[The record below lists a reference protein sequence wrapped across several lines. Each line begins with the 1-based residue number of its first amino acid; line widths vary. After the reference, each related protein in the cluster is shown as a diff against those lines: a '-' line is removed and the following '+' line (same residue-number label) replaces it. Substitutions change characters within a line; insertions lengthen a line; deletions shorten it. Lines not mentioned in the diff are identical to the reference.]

1 MNCEVKPF
9 QDCKSVTIDELKGH
23 TSELLNQA
31 AKDQQP
37 LRVTMKDGKE
47 LLLFPQE
54 LLAPFCDNDFCLIV
68 LSAMRYAMGRNTYM
82 PLVVTDYIKR
92 HIRLL
97 DDKFLVLAANDI
109 RRHFE
114 DYGEYEPN
122 PELWKDLLG
131 ELETEQRDRIIRP
144 AKKSRDCPVCG
155 TLLEIKSITDNEHSP
170 NGFDVIA
177 HCESCNSDYMW
188 FCYKDGVMSEMKKV
202 PVERGVVVG
211 FSAILEY
218 KFILLRRHPQ
228 QDLV

>member
-1 MNCEVKPF
+1 MNYEEKPF
-9 QDCKSVTIDELKGH
+9 QDCKSITVDELKGQ
-23 TSELLNQA
+23 TSELL
-31 AKDQQP
+31 DQTIKERQP

-47 LLLFPQE
+47 LLLFQQE
-54 LLAPFCDNDFCLIV
+54 LLAPLCDNDFRLIV

-122 PELWKDLLG
+122 PALWQGFL
-131 ELETEQRDRIIRP
+131 ERLETEQRDRSTRP
-144 AKKSRDCPVCG
+144 AKKSRTCPVCG
-155 TLLEIKSITDNEHSP
+155 FPLKVVSITGNEHSP

-177 HCESCNSDYMW
+177 YCESCNSDYKW
-188 FCYKDGVMSEMKKV
+188 FCDKDGVMSEMKKA
-202 PVERGVVVG
+202 PAE
-211 FSAILEY
+211 
-218 KFILLRRHPQ
+218 
-228 QDLV
+228 